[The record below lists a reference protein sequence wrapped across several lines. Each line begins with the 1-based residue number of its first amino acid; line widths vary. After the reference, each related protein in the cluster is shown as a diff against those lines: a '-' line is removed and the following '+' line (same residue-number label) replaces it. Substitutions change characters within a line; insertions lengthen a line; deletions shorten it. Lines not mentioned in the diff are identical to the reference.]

1 MYAKFG
7 KQFPTGTVLFRE
19 GDRGEEMFILQ
30 AGKVK
35 ISKKIRGVEKTLAT
49 LEKGEFFG
57 EMAILNDKP
66 RSASAETIEDCEMLV
81 IDRKTFEVLL
91 RSNVEIAIRF
101 IKRLADRLRETNDQM
116 EALMIRDNTSRLVSL
131 LAKQVKEK
139 KGAVSISIDELA
151 GLAGIDCVVLENIGN
166 LICTADYDTGAAR
179 NVMILSVPEGDDKPE
194 KYPVLFEKSS
204 AMVLNK
210 SDLLPY
216 VDFDVERAKRF
227 ATALNKDLPIFLT
240 SCKTGEGLEGWYSWL
255 RDARNAKKN

>member
-7 KQFPTGTVLFRE
+7 KRFSTGTVLFHE

-30 AGKVK
+30 SGKVK

-66 RSASAETIEDCEMLV
+66 RSASAETIEDSDMLV
-81 IDRKTFEVLL
+81 IDRKTFETLL

-151 GLAGIDCVVLENIGN
+151 GLAGIEGSQ
-166 LICTADYDTGAAR
+166 AK
-179 NVMILSVPEGDDKPE
+179 MILEKLASVRILTLGADERVSIANQEQVDRLLRYLEMREIFGE
-194 KYPVLFEKSS
+194 
-204 AMVLNK
+204 MV
-210 SDLLPY
+210 
-216 VDFDVERAKRF
+216 
-227 ATALNKDLPIFLT
+227 
-240 SCKTGEGLEGWYSWL
+240 
-255 RDARNAKKN
+255 

>member
-1 MYAKFG
+1 MAEAQSPMFAKFG
-7 KQFPTGTVLFRE
+7 KRFPLGTVLFRE

-30 AGKVK
+30 SGKVK

-66 RSASAETIEDCEMLV
+66 RSASAETIEDCDMLV
-81 IDRKTFEVLL
+81 IDRKTFETLL

-139 KGAVSISIDELA
+139 KGAISISIDELA
-151 GLAGIDCVVLENIGN
+151 GLAGIEGSQ
-166 LICTADYDTGAAR
+166 AK
-179 NVMILSVPEGDDKPE
+179 MILEKLASVRILTLDADDHVSIANQE
-194 KYPVLFEKSS
+194 QVDRLLRYLEMREIFGE
-204 AMVLNK
+204 MV
-210 SDLLPY
+210 
-216 VDFDVERAKRF
+216 
-227 ATALNKDLPIFLT
+227 
-240 SCKTGEGLEGWYSWL
+240 
-255 RDARNAKKN
+255 

>member
-1 MYAKFG
+1 MAEAQSPMFAKFG

-30 AGKVK
+30 SGKVK

-66 RSASAETIEDCEMLV
+66 RSASAETIEDSDMLV
-81 IDRKTFEVLL
+81 IDRKTFETLL

-151 GLAGIDCVVLENIGN
+151 GLAGIEGSQ
-166 LICTADYDTGAAR
+166 AK
-179 NVMILSVPEGDDKPE
+179 MILEKLAGVRILTLGADDHVSIANQE
-194 KYPVLFEKSS
+194 QVDRLLRYLEMREIFGE
-204 AMVLNK
+204 MV
-210 SDLLPY
+210 
-216 VDFDVERAKRF
+216 
-227 ATALNKDLPIFLT
+227 
-240 SCKTGEGLEGWYSWL
+240 
-255 RDARNAKKN
+255 

>member
-7 KQFPTGTVLFRE
+7 KRFAAGTVLFRE

-30 AGKVK
+30 SGKVK

-81 IDRKTFEVLL
+81 IDRKTFETLL

-116 EALMIRDNTSRLVSL
+116 EALMIRDNTSRLVNI
-131 LAKQVKEK
+131 LAKQVREK
-139 KGAVSISIDELA
+139 KGSIAITIEELA
-151 GLAGIDCVVLENIGN
+151 GMAGIEGEQAKLILEKLASVRI
-166 LICTADYDTGAAR
+166 LTLSADDRVSIANQEQVDRLLRYLEMREIFG
-179 NVMILSVPEGDDKPE
+179 E
-194 KYPVLFEKSS
+194 
-204 AMVLNK
+204 MV
-210 SDLLPY
+210 
-216 VDFDVERAKRF
+216 
-227 ATALNKDLPIFLT
+227 
-240 SCKTGEGLEGWYSWL
+240 
-255 RDARNAKKN
+255 